1 MNQVVHDGQLGRQK
15 SAPRAGREGTKRGI
29 GGDFATNIMDN
40 QTHQFTEQP
49 DNGDGGQQPPRRKK
63 NGWGKTLA
71 IAVVAAVVGGGAGG
85 SAAYYALRNTTTD
98 SVTSSSS
105 GTTKVS
111 NVSVNQSDASQ
122 TAFKK
127 VKKAVVSVINLQNQ
141 SSSSDD
147 AWGDLFG
154 ESDTSGSSSSGG
166 SDSSSLTEYSEGS
179 GVIYKKA
186 DGYAYVVTN
195 NHVVTGSD
203 KLEIIL
209 SDGTK
214 LNATKVGTDSVSD
227 LAVLKV
233 KSDKVTTVASF
244 GDSSKISA
252 GQTVLA
258 IGSPLGTA
266 YATSVTQGIV
276 SAKSRTVDTT
286 DETTGQTTGQA
297 TVIQTDAAINNGNSG
312 GPLINLAGQVI
323 GINSMKLS
331 GSSSSSSDSAS
342 IEGMGFA
349 IPSNEVVSIINQLV
363 TNGKVVR
370 PALGISALDLDQV
383 SSDQQSSILKLPSS
397 VTGGV
402 VVASFT
408 TTSIARKA
416 GLKKY
421 DVIVGIDK
429 TDVSNM
435 ADLHTALYKHSVG
448 DTVKV
453 TYYRGSSKKTVNIK
467 LTQTT
472 SDLNTSS
479 DSSDSSN

>member
-1 MNQVVHDGQLGRQK
+1 
-15 SAPRAGREGTKRGI
+15 
-29 GGDFATNIMDN
+29 MDN
-40 QTHQFTEQP
+40 EAHNFTEEP
-49 DNGDGGQQPPRRKK
+49 TGGNQQPPRKQ
-63 NGWGKTLA
+63 GGFGKVLTV
-71 IAVVAAVVGGGAGG
+71 AVVAAVVGGGVGG
-85 SAAYYALRNTTTD
+85 GAAYYAISRNNTSNGLTTTN
-98 SVTSSSS
+98 TNTS
-105 GTTKVS
+105 GTTKTS
-111 NVSVNQSDASQ
+111 NVSVTQSDASQ

-127 VKKAVVSVINLQNQ
+127 VKNAVVSVINYQNQ
-141 SSSSDD
+141 SSNSDD

-154 ESDTSGSSSSGG
+154 TDSGNGSSSSN
-166 SDSSSLTEYSEGS
+166 SSSALTEYSEGS
-179 GVIYKKA
+179 GVIYKKS

-195 NHVVTGSD
+195 NHVISGAD

-214 LNATKVGTDSVSD
+214 LTATKVGADSVTD
-227 LAVLKV
+227 LAVLKI
-233 KSDKVTTVASF
+233 KSDKVTATASF

-258 IGSPLGTA
+258 IGSPLGTD
-266 YATSVTQGIV
+266 YATSVTQGII

-312 GPLINLAGQVI
+312 GPLINLAGQII

-331 GSSSSSSDSAS
+331 GSSSSSSDSAT

-383 SSDQQSSILKLPSS
+383 SSDQQADTLKLPSS
-397 VTGGV
+397 VTSGV
-402 VVASFT
+402 VIASFT
-408 TTSIARKA
+408 NKSIARAA

-421 DVIVGIDK
+421 DVITAINGTAIG
-429 TDVSNM
+429 NM
-435 ADLHTALYKHSVG
+435 ADLHTELYKHSVG

-453 TYYRGSSKKTVNIK
+453 TYYRGSSKKTVSIK
-467 LTQTT
+467 LSQTT
-472 SDLNTSS
+472 SQLQTS